1 MLTGF
6 EQQASGAVLDLT
18 GDDDQAMRSKKNDVK
33 WDVKKRKYV
42 KADQVRFLHNQP
54 SILNTSIYKV
64 SHLVRSNNGLVQY
77 SDHGYVSNHRMV
89 VVQKIIQITD

>member
-42 KADQVRFLHNQP
+42 KADQVRFLTHP
-54 SILNTSIYKV
+54 TLDFK
-64 SHLVRSNNGLVQY
+64 HLEIQSFTLRSLTLSTVR
-77 SDHGYVSNHRMV
+77 
-89 VVQKIIQITD
+89 I

>member
-42 KADQVRFLHNQP
+42 KADQVRFFHTQP
-54 SILNTSIYKV
+54 SILNTSQYKV
-64 SHLVRSNNGLVQY
+64 SHLVQ
-77 SDHGYVSNHRMV
+77 
-89 VVQKIIQITD
+89 